1 MQMITQSP
9 KEGAVGCKFG
19 FLFLAVAVAVAV
31 AVAAAVAAVDTG
43 KDRRKD
49 LP

>member
-31 AVAAAVAAVDTG
+31 AAAVAAVDTG